1 MVMCNQHQKQYTDHR
16 ISDMK
21 LTSSASDQNVFF
33 TYVCLINEVKP
44 SFTSNDE
51 VSSTDRGLLRTSFH
65 IIHENAD
72 EIIQEQPIQV
82 ERSKALHELVESHKH
97 DRDELLVA
105 GQEAVQTEDKPIDE
119 DSESD
124 TEDYNHYVNPNKL
137 KLTKMKWLTEE
148 RVDSPNSSSPYLTP
162 DNSMTSIGSRESE
175 DMIDTHKSFG
185 EKCLST
191 ILRLDREHNMFGLS
205 NIAIVDKK
213 PSKKAR
219 KEDDRPVFPQTAIIQ
234 ICCGRSCCKHK
245 SNTDLP
251 ASLKCSG
258 CRSFCVDPCCLIC
271 AGKFGTPRKDSPCP
285 SLYTQCPR
293 GKCVCQVSCVPSK
306 CRIDCTTCYGMKI
319 TFKRKPKFDPS
330 PNELTPRASCIL
342 QKPIAA
348 RPCHHL
354 PQCVPPSNCFPYLMP
369 CYWPSR
375 AGAPCNHPSRCF
387 HNPPCRPPRKRA
399 SCIPPEEV
407 CPTTHK
413 CADVAKNNKCSNQAC
428 PGNNPVMKSAIE
440 KRFGGKK

>member
-1 MVMCNQHQKQYTDHR
+1 MVLCNQHQKQYTDHR

-21 LTSSASDQNVFF
+21 LTRSASDQNVFF
-33 TYVCLINEVKP
+33 TYVCLVNEVKP
-44 SFTSNDE
+44 SFASNG

-97 DRDELLVA
+97 DRDVA
-105 GQEAVQTEDKPIDE
+105 GQETVQTKDKPVNE
-119 DSESD
+119 NNESD
-124 TEDYNHYVNPNKL
+124 TEDSNHYVNPKKL
-137 KLTKMKWLTEE
+137 TLTKMKWLTEG
-148 RVDSPNSSSPYLTP
+148 RTDSPDSSSPYLTP
-162 DNSMTSIGSRESE
+162 DSSMTSIGSRKSE
-175 DMIDTHKSFG
+175 DMMDTHESFG
-185 EKCLST
+185 DKCLST

-213 PSKKAR
+213 VSKKIR
-219 KEDDRPVFPQTAIIQ
+219 KEDDKPVFPQNPIVQ

-258 CRSFCVDPCCLIC
+258 CRSCCIDPCCLIC
-271 AGKFGTPRKDSPCP
+271 AGKCGTPSDPPCP
-285 SLYTQCPR
+285 SLCTQCPR
-293 GKCVCQVSCVPSK
+293 GKCVCKESCLPSK

-330 PNELTPRASCIL
+330 PNELTPRSSCIL
-342 QKPIAA
+342 QKPMAC
-348 RPCHHL
+348 RSCHHL
-354 PQCVPPSNCFPYLMP
+354 PQCIPPSNCFPYLMP

-399 SCIPPEEV
+399 SCIPPDEV
-407 CPTTHK
+407 CPTTGK
-413 CADVAKNNKCSNQAC
+413 CADEAKNTKCSNQAC
-428 PGNNPVMKSAIE
+428 PGQNPVMKSAIE
-440 KRFGGKK
+440 KRFGDKK